1 MTSLSSLLIA
11 VDFPSHP
18 NFEDH
23 LRELYREQINK
34 HITHSHS
41 NDNAFQD
48 SGFDLFNPLHTKVYS
63 QFDNDHPPQVSLNHG
78 IKIASFSLDGMTAHP
93 VYLYPRSSLSKTP
106 VRMANSVGIIDSG
119 YRGNIIA
126 KVDIHPH
133 LFHPSV
139 YTFDDQDVST
149 NTRTFTGNNNETFLL
164 EKDKRYFQLC
174 SHNLLP
180 FHKIELVDKNDP
192 RLGTQS
198 TLRGSGGFGSTG

>member
-1 MTSLSSLLIA
+1 MSSLSSLLIA

-23 LRELYREQINK
+23 LGGLYSDQISK
-34 HITHSHS
+34 YVAQR
-41 NDNAFQD
+41 NDNTFQD

-63 QFDNDHPPQVSLNHG
+63 QFDRDHPPQVSLNHG

-126 KVDIHPH
+126 KVDVHPH

-139 YTFDDQDVST
+139 YTFDEQVTDTHTSVNT
-149 NTRTFTGNNNETFLL
+149 NTDNNSETFLL

-180 FHKIELVDKNDP
+180 FHQIELVDKNDP